1 MKPKS
6 RLKLLKHQREFVLSK
21 AKHTILVAG
30 FGSGKTEGAVTK
42 AVVRLAST
50 SKKLNVGYYL
60 PNYPLIND
68 IAVPRFQEFF
78 ETHKIR
84 YKYHEQKKIFYTHM
98 GKILLRNM
106 TKPETI
112 VGYETFYSIIDEI
125 DILPKDKAKKVFN
138 KIIARNRQV
147 CLKGQKNS
155 IDLVSTPEGFNFLY
169 NFAVKEWT
177 TEKLLIKA
185 RTSDNPFLPEDYIE
199 TLAAQYTEEELTAYI
214 NGEFCNLTSGTV
226 YKSYK
231 RDKYNTTR
239 IALHNE
245 PLYIGMDFNIEKMS
259 AIIYVIDGGAMY
271 AVDQI
276 INKYD
281 TADLANAIREVYPK
295 NEIEIN
301 PDASCRARSS
311 AGLSDYDILIDEKY
325 NFNVNARRKNPEIS
339 HRIRAVNKSFE
350 IGKLFV
356 NLEKCPDLAD
366 ALEQQAYDKG
376 LPDKKSG
383 VDHILDAAGYAVV
396 EQIYRSG
403 LD

>member
-1 MKPKS
+1 MELS
-6 RLKLLKHQREFVLSK
+6 LLSHQEDFLFSD

-30 FGSGKTEGAVTK
+30 FGSGKTEAAVTK
-42 AVVRLAST
+42 ACVKLMTT
-50 SKKLNVGYYL
+50 SPKLNVGYYL

-68 IAVPRFQEFF
+68 IAVPRFSQFF
-78 ETHKIR
+78 DDHKIK
-84 YKYHEQKKIFYTHM
+84 YKYNEAKKVFTTKY

-177 TEKLLIKA
+177 TEKCLIKA

-239 IALHNE
+239 IALPGE

-281 TADLANAIREVYPK
+281 TADLANAIREVYPT

-383 VDHILDAAGYAVV
+383 VDHVLDAAGYAVV

>member
-6 RLKLLKHQREFVLSK
+6 KLRLLKHQRAFVLSK

-30 FGSGKTEGAVTK
+30 FGSGKTEGAITK
-42 AVVRLAST
+42 AVVKLSST

-84 YKYHEQKKIFYTHM
+84 YKYHEQKKVFYTHM

-147 CLKGQKNS
+147 CLKGGKNA

-169 NFAVKEWT
+169 NFAVKEWS

-185 RTSDNPFLPEDYIE
+185 KTSDNPFLPPDYID
-199 TLAAQYTEEELTAYI
+199 TLAAQYTLEELTAYI

-226 YKSYK
+226 YKGFK
-231 RDKYNTTR
+231 RDVHNTSR
-239 IALHNE
+239 EALLREN
-245 PLYIGMDFNIEKMS
+245 LYIGMDFNVQDMS
-259 AIIYVIDGGAMY
+259 AVVYVIDSGAMF
-271 AVDQI
+271 AVDEFTGV
-276 INKYD
+276 YD
-281 TADLANAIREVYPK
+281 TKEMSRQIRERYPD

-301 PDASCRARSS
+301 PDASCKNRRS
-311 AGLSDYDILIDEKY
+311 AGVSDYDILMEDQW
-325 NFNVNARRKNPEIS
+325 NFNVNIKRKYTI
-339 HRIRAVNKSFE
+339 
-350 IGKLFV
+350 
-356 NLEKCPDLAD
+356 
-366 ALEQQAYDKG
+366 
-376 LPDKKSG
+376 
-383 VDHILDAAGYAVV
+383 
-396 EQIYRSG
+396 
-403 LD
+403 